1 MLYTKQV
8 NWILVSALV
17 TCGIIAAHMPLLGS
31 APMTVQAL
39 KPDDIIRAEESL
51 VRPRIRDEGFAE
63 VRVRSKSSLFR
74 EWMLNAPRPDGK
86 CLEATAEVRD
96 RILAEFRECLGP
108 VLGRKEVV
116 AFAEVYD
123 HLLPEAER
131 KNLEEHKI
139 PVRKASGKVYF
150 IPVQVGGYKVQ
161 ILGELGDFVSVLVRL
176 PEDRRASWR
185 NVCRQFFPTIDLA
198 ALKRDDEQ
206 YTKGVVDDFLRGD
219 SLQVRTGRRMSPQ
232 GPFYGLRVD
241 VDVPKLKAAVK
252 PKPNQ
257 RVPDGTPTKAT
268 DEHRPTSGT

>member
-1 MLYTKQV
+1 MWYRKPISRLLAGT
-8 NWILVSALV
+8 LVA
-17 TCGIIAAHMPLLGS
+17 CGIVATQISLLGS
-31 APMTVQAL
+31 EGSEPMTVQAL

-51 VRPRIRDEGFAE
+51 VRPRVRDEGVAAM
-63 VRVRSKSSLFR
+63 RSKFGR
-74 EWMLNAPRPDGK
+74 YGWWLNIPRPDGK
-86 CLEATAEVRD
+86 RLEATDGVRG
-96 RILAEFRECLGP
+96 RVVTELRAYLGP

-123 HLLPEAER
+123 HLLSEAER
-131 KNLEEHKI
+131 KRLEPLPI
-139 PVRKASGKVYF
+139 RKPSGEVYF
-150 IPVQVGGYKVQ
+150 IPVQIGGYKVQ

-206 YTKGVVDDFLRGD
+206 YTKGVVDDYLRGD
-219 SLQVRTGRRMSPQ
+219 SDDLYRDRIRVRTGRRMSPQ

-257 RVPDGTPTKAT
+257 RRFGGHET
-268 DEHRPTSGT
+268 